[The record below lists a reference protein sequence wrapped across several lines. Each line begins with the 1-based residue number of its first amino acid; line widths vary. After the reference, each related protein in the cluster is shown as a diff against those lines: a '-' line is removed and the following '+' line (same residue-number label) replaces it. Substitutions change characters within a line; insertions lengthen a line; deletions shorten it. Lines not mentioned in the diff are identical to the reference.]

1 TTNRRKRTILYG
13 IIGRIRYFCRRY
25 KQWCRSK
32 KVTMR
37 LHHKAGEKLYV
48 DFAGKTIEVIDPET
62 GQITKAQIFVATMGG
77 SNYTYVEAVP
87 DPTLRSWIGVHVRC
101 LELFGALPRVVV
113 CDNLNAAVTRARR
126 KNPVVNETYKDFARH
141 YDLMIDPAR
150 VRRAQDK
157 AVVEVAVK
165 HITTHVLTALDPRQ
179 FFSIAELNEAVAPLL
194 EPLNTTPFQ
203 KKMGTRKNQ
212 FEELDL
218 PAMRPL
224 PEYKY
229 RFRAYKK
236 LKVNMNYHVHAN
248 GGYYS
253 VPYRYVHK
261 SLDVWISEH
270 LVECYDQ
277 TKHVATHERLAQK
290 GADRTVEE
298 PIPPHPRRYRDR
310 ERILSRARS
319 VGSNTAKLVASVL
332 ERRPHPDT
340 VPFKEFW
347 GCGNERLEALR
358 CRWESA
364 PTIIQAWPPSS
375 NMDEINSG
383 NRPLSHRR
391 LCMRIF
397 AVAPTT
403 HNQPSNQRMN
413 HHSTLEQLAPLRF
426 HGMASAL
433 RDQLAQPDIERLS
446 FLERLG
452 LLLARELSDREIRSL
467 TARLRR
473 AKLHQNACMEYR
485 ASRGLDQQQMLQLA
499 SCNWIKRHLN
509 VIITGPTGTGKSFLA
524 CALAHKACLEGF
536 RARYHRLPRLLE
548 ELSVARADGRYLK
561 ILDQLRKLDV
571 LDDWGL
577 IHLCQAQQEDL
588 FQLLDDRIQKRS
600 TIATSQL
607 PVEHWHQNMANPTI
621 ADALLDRLVQP
632 AYRIELKGDSL
643 RKQLAEPS
651 S

>member
-1 TTNRRKRTILYG
+1 
-13 IIGRIRYFCRRY
+13 
-25 KQWCRSK
+25 
-32 KVTMR
+32 
-37 LHHKAGEKLYV
+37 
-48 DFAGKTIEVIDPET
+48 
-62 GQITKAQIFVATMGG
+62 
-77 SNYTYVEAVP
+77 
-87 DPTLRSWIGVHVRC
+87 
-101 LELFGALPRVVV
+101 
-113 CDNLNAAVTRARR
+113 
-126 KNPVVNETYKDFARH
+126 
-141 YDLMIDPAR
+141 
-150 VRRAQDK
+150 
-157 AVVEVAVK
+157 
-165 HITTHVLTALDPRQ
+165 
-179 FFSIAELNEAVAPLL
+179 
-194 EPLNTTPFQ
+194 
-203 KKMGTRKNQ
+203 
-212 FEELDL
+212 
-218 PAMRPL
+218 
-224 PEYKY
+224 
-229 RFRAYKK
+229 
-236 LKVNMNYHVHAN
+236 
-248 GGYYS
+248 
-253 VPYRYVHK
+253 
-261 SLDVWISEH
+261 
-270 LVECYDQ
+270 
-277 TKHVATHERLAQK
+277 
-290 GADRTVEE
+290 
-298 PIPPHPRRYRDR
+298 
-310 ERILSRARS
+310 
-319 VGSNTAKLVASVL
+319 
-332 ERRPHPDT
+332 
-340 VPFKEFW
+340 
-347 GCGNERLEALR
+347 
-358 CRWESA
+358 
-364 PTIIQAWPPSS
+364 
-375 NMDEINSG
+375 
-383 NRPLSHRR
+383 
-391 LCMRIF
+391 
-397 AVAPTT
+397 
-403 HNQPSNQRMN
+403 MN